1 MFELNCSF
9 KQHRFFLL
17 GGSAPRCCKPDH
29 SVRQVYGWFLH
40 LYQISVAAG
49 LCGYLLLI
57 LEVFGVGLL
66 LRPIGVPATLSLLM
80 VWYAAVPLSFSAFQT
95 MAQVLPRHLSPDPT
109 APLVRPGLLADGY
122 CLDHANQCGIM
133 RLW

>member
-9 KQHRFFLL
+9 TQHRFFLL
-17 GGSAPRCCKPDH
+17 GGSAPRCCEPDH

-49 LCGYLLLI
+49 LSGYLLLI

-80 VWYAAVPLSFSAFQT
+80 VWYAAVPLSLSAFRIHG
-95 MAQVLPRHLSPDPT
+95 AGPAAPPFPRSHRASCPPW
-109 APLVRPGLLADGY
+109 ASCRWLL
-122 CLDHANQCGIM
+122 LNHANQCGYV
-133 RLW
+133 RLS

>member
-1 MFELNCSF
+1 MCSYYVPPWLRLHFWQQTCSF
-9 KQHRFFLL
+9 KRHRFFLL
-17 GGSAPRCCKPDH
+17 VGSAPRCCEPDH

-57 LEVFGVGLL
+57 LEVFGVGRL

-80 VWYAAVPLSFSAFQT
+80 VWYAAVLSIQNHGAGPAAPPF
-95 MAQVLPRHLSPDPT
+95 PRSHRASCPPW
-109 APLVRPGLLADGY
+109 AS
-122 CLDHANQCGIM
+122 C
-133 RLW
+133 

>member
-1 MFELNCSF
+1 M
-9 KQHRFFLL
+9 
-17 GGSAPRCCKPDH
+17 
-29 SVRQVYGWFLH
+29 RQVYGWFLH

-80 VWYAAVPLSFSAFQT
+80 VWCAAVPISFSAFRT
-95 MAQVLPRHLSPDPT
+95 MAQVLPRHLAPSPT
-109 APLVRPGLLADGY
+109 VPLVCPGLLAKWAFAEPRQPVWSCEAVVSG
-122 CLDHANQCGIM
+122 LASFLSAQ
-133 RLW
+133 LSS